1 VNHVCD
7 PSLLFFVRSIWQR
20 VSAVRLFIEHTCPG
34 TLACHPADIK
44 NVFKLWK
51 VGAAMTSV
59 VEERYT
65 TKSVG
70 LKVLKR
76 ALFLS

>member
-1 VNHVCD
+1 M
-7 PSLLFFVRSIWQR
+7 FFVRCTWQR

-51 VGAAMTSV
+51 VGAAMTAV
-59 VEERYT
+59 VEKRYT
-65 TKSVG
+65 TGSVG
-70 LKVLKR
+70 LKVFKSV
-76 ALFLS
+76 LFLC